1 MEPDLDRLL
10 HPDVTGSYFPQFSE
24 EWKSLCERVSRDL
37 LVVTSNSSQ
46 RCRVAL
52 NTRDPARFASCFVAL
67 SLQDVD
73 LFLFNPSWAASETS
87 QVQAVAKPSWVISD
101 DNVRQFGEPTDSSN
115 AEIKGL
121 RIMIPTG
128 GTSGSVKF
136 AIHDWSTL
144 SAAAYGLQMHFGCEL
159 ISSHCVLPLY
169 HVSGFMQMIRAIL
182 TRGCVYFS
190 ESANFGNVSNSMTRG
205 EESVRFLS
213 LVPTQLERLLRSD
226 ENMSLLHEY
235 DAIFVG
241 GGPVPVQLLERCR
254 ETGIPLA
261 PTYGMTETAAQ
272 VATQKPS
279 DFLKGESGQGHALPH
294 LQIEVLDM
302 DSEEMADAKQVGR
315 IRLRGTSLFH
325 GYFGEPAGQPGY
337 FDTSDLGQLDESGK
351 LSVFGRSDQIIIS
364 GGEKIHP
371 REVEEAIEKT
381 NLVEDVAVLG
391 VDDPEWGQKVVA
403 GYVPKGDFVTESG
416 LKSSLEGQ
424 LSTFKIPKSWK
435 ALKALPRNEA
445 GKLDRKTLQQLVN

>member
-1 MEPDLDRLL
+1 M
-10 HPDVTGSYFPQFSE
+10 TGSYFPQFSE
-24 EWKSLCERVSRDL
+24 EWKSLCERASNDL
-37 LVVTSNSSQ
+37 STVASNSSQ

-52 NTRDPARFASCFVAL
+52 NTRDPARFVSCFVVL

-73 LFLFNPSWAASETS
+73 LFLFNPSWAAAEAS
-87 QVQAVAKPSWVISD
+87 QAQAVAKPSWVISD
-101 DNVRQFGEPTDSSN
+101 DSVRQFRESADSSN
-115 AEIKGL
+115 AETKGL
-121 RIMIPTG
+121 RVMIPTG
-128 GTSGSVKF
+128 GTSGVVKF
-136 AIHDWSTL
+136 AMHDWSTL

-169 HVSGFMQMIRAIL
+169 HVSGFMQMIRTIL
-182 TRGCVYFS
+182 TRGCVYFG
-190 ESANFGNVSNSMTRG
+190 ESTNFEDVSQSMERG
-205 EESVRFLS
+205 EEGARFLS
-213 LVPTQLERLLRSD
+213 LVPTQLERLLRS
-226 ENMSLLHEY
+226 ELNMSLLHKY

-241 GGPVPVQLLERCR
+241 GGPAPARLLERCR
-254 ETGIPLA
+254 DAGVPLA

-279 DFLKGESGQGHALPH
+279 DFLKGEPGQGRALPH
-294 LQIEVLDM
+294 TQIEILDM

-325 GYFGEPAGQPGY
+325 GYFGEPASQLEY

-381 NLVEDVAVLG
+381 SLVEDVAVLG

-403 GYVPKGDFVTESG
+403 AYVPKGDFVTESG
-416 LKSSLEGQ
+416 LKSSLEGH
-424 LSTFKIPKSWK
+424 LSSFKIPKSWK
-435 ALKALPRNEA
+435 ALETLPRNEA
-445 GKLDRKTLQQLVN
+445 GKLDRKALQQLVS